1 MMTKIYLGNYELE
14 NIISGTDAGTTRKIH
29 YLSGAILVTTNGVDK
44 LYYSYSD
51 YQGSLV
57 ALTNEDGTVAERYA
71 YDPCK

>member
-14 NIISGTDAGTTRKIH
+14 NTISGTGAGTTRKIH